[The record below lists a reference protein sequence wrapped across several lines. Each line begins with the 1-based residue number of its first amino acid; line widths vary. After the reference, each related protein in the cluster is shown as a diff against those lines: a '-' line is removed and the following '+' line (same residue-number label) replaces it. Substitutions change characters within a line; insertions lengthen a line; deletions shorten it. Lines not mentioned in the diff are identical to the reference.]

1 MQSWNICNLDQPK
14 VFSNFSFLC
23 YVYEEIDSPTN
34 VVTDRVTEDT
44 VEVSW
49 EPVRAVI
56 DKYMVRYISA
66 DGETKDTAVPRE
78 QNSTVLTGL
87 RPGEAYEV
95 YVWAERGNQGSKK
108 ADTTA
113 LTGNRRRGVISH
125 SYSLPSLN
133 KQTSS
138 RQGEDWFLN

>member
-1 MQSWNICNLDQPK
+1 MGGSAGREQSEK
-14 VFSNFSFLC
+14 VK
-23 YVYEEIDSPTN
+23 
-34 VVTDRVTEDT
+34 R
-44 VEVSW
+44 
-49 EPVRAVI
+49 
-56 DKYMVRYISA
+56 
-66 DGETKDTAVPRE
+66 RE

-113 LTGNRRRGVISH
+113 LTGNRRRGVVSH

-138 RQGEDWFLN
+138 RQGED